1 MKLEETLNTILQNAE
16 QTLDKMTGET
26 PESRAAA
33 KEKIKNFFSKMLG
46 DEKSEKDEKKNE
58 KNS

>member
-1 MKLEETLNTILQNAE
+1 MKLEETLNKILENAE

-26 PESRAAA
+26 LESRATA